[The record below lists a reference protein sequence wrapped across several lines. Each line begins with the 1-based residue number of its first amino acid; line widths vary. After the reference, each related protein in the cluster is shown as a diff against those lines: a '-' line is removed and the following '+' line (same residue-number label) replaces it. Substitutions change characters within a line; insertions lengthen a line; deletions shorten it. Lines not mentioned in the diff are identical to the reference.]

1 MLGSISRKIRQ
12 FSNFVLKNSNLLQ
25 CVCWPTGGFGV
36 GTQLFL
42 ILSLNSRSYLNNSRQ
57 LVMIKQAGHTLQEM
71 SYLLFNL
78 PLFSQLRL
86 TVSQLLANS
95 SGDRACKQGGPTDR
109 ILAGHYERNFSFLF
123 LSSLQPFLF
132 QHHKQIRDGQ
142 IIQLFDANLCS
153 CRNKNVVH
161 GSFHTSS
168 SK

>member
-1 MLGSISRKIRQ
+1 VYVARQ
-12 FSNFVLKNSNLLQ
+12 VASELVHSCF
-25 CVCWPTGGFGV
+25 
-36 GTQLFL
+36 
-42 ILSLNSRSYLNNSRQ
+42 LSLNSLSYLNNSRQ

-71 SYLLFNL
+71 SYLLFHL

-109 ILAGHYERNFSFLF
+109 ILAGHYERNFSFLL

-153 CRNKNVVH
+153 C
-161 GSFHTSS
+161 
-168 SK
+168 SKQKCCPRQLPHQFI